1 MHLIAMTCRFCVFA
15 KLFHLTIRQI
25 PRKQYHS
32 TFSITWVCTLRF
44 LWFWIWKGMTVNLC
58 VTHTPYKLDWNCK
71 FREKVGSFSFSY
83 CEFAISW
90 KSFQYLICYGS
101 LRVEYLRKILV
112 RLCETKR
119 KNISLL
125 RLSLRPQ
132 IAIYRFLN

>member
-1 MHLIAMTCRFCVFA
+1 MHLIAVTCRFCVFA
-15 KLFHLTIRQI
+15 KLFHLTIRNI
-25 PRKQYHS
+25 PRKQYHKHVLNYMS
-32 TFSITWVCTLRF
+32 LHFAFPLILN
-44 LWFWIWKGMTVNLC
+44 LKGYLC
-58 VTHTPYKLDWNCK
+58 VTYTLYKLDWNCK

-83 CEFAISW
+83 CEFAKSW

-112 RLCETKR
+112 RLRETKR

-125 RLSLRPQ
+125 RLSLRLQ